1 MFSNN
6 VLCRHK
12 KTGFTLIELVVSLS
26 VVGVVILPLLLTSTT
41 IISKGL
47 VDSASQSKSN
57 FQLSEMFNQM
67 GVVFDSSSNMVRPDN
82 FMTWDPSRE
91 FQITYY
97 NANRGLTEKVG
108 YRLVN
113 VGGTTTPLG
122 VTTGGRWFLQKLLD
136 NGIGTGNEVSSPY
149 GTLASDQVEILPPAG
164 QARPQFN
171 YCNSNGTCSNDRNE
185 LTTDFLS
192 RLTSITLEM
201 QGVQITAPG
210 INQNEGRILTGNRRF
225 MLGTKYTS
233 QGSGDFNTASSVS
246 VTSLTD
252 FYGVGNQDQINA
264 LSASLNKKN
273 NTSLVL
279 PTASQMASVGLAA
292 PQTVLTGGTILR
304 VVTDQIRGNYAFVA
318 QRAGAINLY
327 FYNAVKNELTL
338 VTSNVRPSGRPNTN
352 FATEDYPLV
361 IDEFTGKVFWTSS
374 VKGAATNPYN
384 KADAGI
390 GLDKM
395 HLLGWDPY
403 QPTLGVFLVDSRD
416 INLNAMAYT
425 LIPDHQNGTLWALQ
439 DNGETGTT
447 GSTQI
452 VGINTNTMAT
462 VFNQA
467 LNTITGADTFD
478 YLNSWGITH
487 GEGAS
492 VSGDLFLAALNTN
505 NNRMGMVYL
514 KANRDG
520 TNVSITSRG
529 LTTSEIN
536 TPPATSI
543 TPDDLTDSGILQ
555 EVLTTS
561 PFSPNRLVVNN
572 TLRTAGF
579 LSRRS
584 VSEGVYAR
592 PLFITNPA
600 RTALD
605 RVVPLAGSSIIPA
618 IDPPFNPRDSHQ
630 PRQMRQWFP
639 HNFYT
644 GISNSFTPWW
654 GNSQGALWVNS
665 LNNDDPYFGSF
676 TSVLNAGVVERSSS
690 TMTMNV
696 TAGAF
701 PNFTFGGLI
710 SRILFGTTYRV
721 VYPTTGHCFHDMGI
735 NGSQVMTTNE
745 TVRAYSAVYAG
756 TSTDFQPTAGDNDCK
771 KQRNFPWQSGE
782 PGIRKGVMIQRNTR
796 TGVTDPYQN
805 IQYFFRDMNGQDP
818 WMMPVQDKDKV
829 VFTYWD
835 GTNYRLGVFTGGTTS
850 FTAGLD
856 SARPSVPATFMQA
869 AKEKDIIAINA
880 NRMELMVTNAAGNVV
895 LWKFG
900 GGLQNNAVARN
911 GNFSTRQAESL
922 RHLRLENLGLEF
934 VQDAVSIAE
943 DNSSAYVLLRA
954 STRNG
959 VTKPTRLVRFKCDA
973 RLKEGSRNNSS
984 FCYRMSELTLPSSFP
999 GITPAVLTSSS
1010 TRFDMTVNQSP
1021 DAKEAFISVNNRV
1034 YRVDDRNMVGAT
1046 TATNWYAG
1054 DFSYNAALAHSSKTG
1069 TLYVLRFET
1078 ASGIP
1083 FYSSGNGSFPSIK
1096 VKAGIGRMGMLV
1108 AAIRPNTTNTARVE
1122 VENIL
1127 LPMEDW
1133 AVDNAFNHTAHWY
1146 GGRDCGLRID
1156 DQRGLLH
1163 VICQINNMA
1172 GNTRNFVYTYQKPAS
1187 YRL

>member
-6 VLCRHK
+6 VLCRPK

-47 VDSASQSKSN
+47 VDSASHSKSN

-67 GVVFDSSSNMVRPDN
+67 GVVFDSSSTMVRPDN
-82 FMTWDPSRE
+82 FTTWDPRQE

-97 NANRGLTEKVG
+97 NANRGVSEKVG
-108 YRLVN
+108 YRLRN
-113 VGGTTTPLG
+113 VGD
-122 VTTGGRWFLQKLLD
+122 RWFLQKLLD
-136 NGIGTGNEVSSPY
+136 NGMGTGNEVASPY
-149 GTLASDQVEILPPAG
+149 GTLASDQVVILPPAG
-164 QARPQFN
+164 QPRPQFN
-171 YCNSNGTCSNDRNE
+171 YCLSNGTCSNDRDT

-192 RLTSITLEM
+192 GLDSITLEM

-210 INQNEGRILTGNRRF
+210 IKQNEGRLLTGNRRF
-225 MLGTKYTS
+225 MLGKKYTS
-233 QGSGDFNTASSVS
+233 QGSGDLNTASAVS
-246 VTSLTD
+246 VTPLTD
-252 FYGVGNQDQINA
+252 FYGVTNQNQINA

-279 PTASQMASVGLAA
+279 PTASQMSNVGLTA

-318 QRAGAINLY
+318 QKAGATNLY
-327 FYNAVKNELTL
+327 FYNAVKSELTL
-338 VTSNVRPSGRPNTN
+338 VTPNISPSGRPNDD
-352 FATEDYPLV
+352 FATGDYPLV

-374 VKGAATNPYN
+374 VKGTATNLYN
-384 KADAGI
+384 KADAGA
-390 GLDKM
+390 GPNKM

-403 QPTLGVFLVDSRD
+403 QPTLGIFLVDSRD
-416 INLNAMAYT
+416 INLNATAYT

-447 GSTQI
+447 GNTQI
-452 VGINTNTMAT
+452 VGIDTYSMKT
-462 VFNQA
+462 VFDRA
-467 LNTITGADTFD
+467 LSTIAGASTFD

-529 LTTSEIN
+529 LTTTEVN

-543 TPDDLTDSGILQ
+543 TPDDLTDSGMLQ

-561 PFSPNRLVVNN
+561 PFSPNRLVVND

-584 VSEGVYAR
+584 ESGGVYAR
-592 PLFITNPA
+592 PLFITNSA
-600 RTALD
+600 RTALE
-605 RVVPLAGSSIIPA
+605 RVVPLPGSSIIPA

-665 LNNDDPYFGSF
+665 ANNDDPYFGSYTF
-676 TSVLNAGVVERSSS
+676 VLNMAGAVERSSS
-690 TMTMNV
+690 SMTMNV
-696 TAGAF
+696 TAGTF
-701 PNFTFGGLI
+701 PNFTFGNLI

-721 VYPTTGHCFHDMGI
+721 NYPATGHCFHDMGI

-782 PGIRKGVMIQRNTR
+782 PGIRKGVMIQRNTK
-796 TGVTDPYQN
+796 TGLPDPYQN

-818 WMMPVQDKDKV
+818 WMMPVQNKDKV

-869 AKEKDIIAINA
+869 AKEKDIIAINY
-880 NRMELMVTNAAGNVV
+880 NRMELMVTNADGNVV

-922 RHLRLENLGLEF
+922 RHLRLENVGLEF

-943 DNSSAYVLLRA
+943 DNSSAYVLIKA

-973 RLKEGSRNNSS
+973 RLKEGSKNNSS
-984 FCYRMSELTLPSSFP
+984 FCYRMSEVTLPADFP
-999 GITPAVLTSSS
+999 ISASMDL
-1010 TRFDMTVNQSP
+1010 TVNQSA
-1021 DAKEAFISVNNRV
+1021 DSTEAFVLVDENV
-1034 YRVDDRNMVGAT
+1034 YRIPDRNMIGAAPNSVST
-1046 TATNWYAG
+1046 RWWNGFGQQLGAG
-1054 DFSYNAALAHSSKTG
+1054 IAHSSRTG
-1069 TLYVLRFET
+1069 KLYIVRSNEGREWR
-1078 ASGIP
+1078 AGDHWSIR
-1083 FYSSGNGSFPSIK
+1083 GS
-1096 VKAGIGRMGMLV
+1096 ADRRGLLV
-1108 AAIRPNTTNTARVE
+1108 AVVKPNKVHD
-1122 VENIL
+1122 ENIL
-1127 LPMEDW
+1127 LPMESW
-1133 AVDNAFNHTAHWY
+1133 AVDNAFNHNTHY
-1146 GGRDCGLRID
+1146 SGRRCGLRID

-1163 VICQINNMA
+1163 VICQNN
-1172 GNTRNFVYTYQKPAS
+1172 NDTSNPRNFVYTYQKPAS
-1187 YRL
+1187 YQL